1 MYRNDVNYIRHIAG
15 LPTSDIPCTNGD
27 VRLVGG
33 STESE
38 GRVELCFEDQ
48 WGTVCD
54 NLWDDSDAVVVCRQ
68 LELPITCE
76 GC

>member
-1 MYRNDVNYIRHIAG
+1 MCYIECIAG

-27 VRLVGG
+27 VRLVEG

-38 GRVELCFEDQ
+38 GRVELCFEEQ

-68 LELPITCE
+68 LEHSIACE
-76 GC
+76 SR